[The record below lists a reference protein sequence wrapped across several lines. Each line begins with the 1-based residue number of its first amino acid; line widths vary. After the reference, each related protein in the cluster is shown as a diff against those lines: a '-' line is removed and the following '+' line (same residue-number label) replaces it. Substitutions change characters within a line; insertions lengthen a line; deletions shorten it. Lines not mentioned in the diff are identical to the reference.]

1 MNLRLKKGIIMAGA
15 LLCVGGMAFTS
26 QAARTTYVISGDYAD
41 AGVWGSGNINDSFF
55 SYGGG
60 LVGQSRNAA
69 SGTMDVRRTDG
80 TKTHLDNKKLNRYNL
95 TVPTTTKMAFK
106 GDRNGIKITVKLAG
120 DSKKTGIM
128 KY

>member
-26 QAARTTYVISGDYAD
+26 QAAKTTYVISGEYRD
-41 AGVWGSGNINDSFF
+41 AGLWGSGNINDSFF

-60 LVGQSRNAA
+60 LVGSERNAA
-69 SGTMDVRRTDG
+69 SGTMSVKRTDG
-80 TKTHLDNKKLNRYNL
+80 SKTYLDQKKLNKNYLN
-95 TVPTTTKMAFK
+95 VPTTTKMAFK
-106 GDRNGIKITVKLAG
+106 KDRNGIKIIVKLNG
-120 DSKKTGIM
+120 DTQKTGIM